1 MFIFINS
8 SMWKCHHNSNR
19 WRVQWLEP
27 LFIRVEVIN
36 GFFIS
41 KFIRGHL
48 YQISYKLWTRRCHLQ
63 LCDPVTSEHKYMLW
77 CIYKYAM
84 YIYVL
89 LHSDPTPC
97 SFQINSHTALH
108 SIERLTSV
116 LYITSECA
124 NSCAARWEK
133 CEKKCFSHSF
143 WICVLTNDTL

>member
-1 MFIFINS
+1 MASLLVNSYVAIFIRS
-8 SMWKCHHNSNR
+8 
-19 WRVQWLEP
+19 
-27 LFIRVEVIN
+27 VIN
-36 GFFIS
+36 SEQGAAIYS
-41 KFIRGHL
+41 
-48 YQISYKLWTRRCHLQ
+48 C
-63 LCDPVTSEHKYMLW
+63 VTLSHQSIN
-77 CIYKYAM
+77 IYKYAM

-143 WICVLTNDTL
+143 WICVLSNDTL